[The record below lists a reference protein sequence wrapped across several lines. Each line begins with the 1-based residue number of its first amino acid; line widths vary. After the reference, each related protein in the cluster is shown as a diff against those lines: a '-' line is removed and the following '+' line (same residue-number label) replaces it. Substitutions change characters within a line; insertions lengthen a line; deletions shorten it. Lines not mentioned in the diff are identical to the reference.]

1 MPYLEPGIA
10 IMPEDLDAWEQ
21 RTGVQAQ
28 PSDVLLVRTGRW
40 GREQQLGSWNVRE
53 ERAGLHASTV
63 KWLRVRDVAALG
75 CDVFLNQD
83 SD

>member
-1 MPYLEPGIA
+1 
-10 IMPEDLDAWEQ
+10 MPEDLDAWEQ
-21 RTGVQAQ
+21 RTGVQVQ

-53 ERAGLHASTV
+53 ERAGLHASTA

-83 SD
+83 SN